1 MHTLETIKSVAKFKI
16 SERRIRKR
24 DGERENELKK
34 KKHLN
39 ATKHKPVQAVSHVNT
54 RNKWTKSQHNGIGE
68 TKTHVASVER

>member
-34 KKHLN
+34 MKHLN

-54 RNKWTKSQHNGIGE
+54 RNK
-68 TKTHVASVER
+68 